1 MPTVKRGNAGERG
14 ALPQRL
20 GWAKLSLDGAAAG
33 GAMLGHHRGQGRR
46 RADGGGEAE
55 AIAGEGERGWTSACM
70 AGDW

>member
-1 MPTVKRGNAGERG
+1 MVHQRSFLCRPATAKQRNAGGREAQSRRRG
-14 ALPQRL
+14 WRM
-20 GWAKLSLDGAAAG
+20 G
-33 GAMLGHHRGQGRR
+33 GATFGRGQGRR